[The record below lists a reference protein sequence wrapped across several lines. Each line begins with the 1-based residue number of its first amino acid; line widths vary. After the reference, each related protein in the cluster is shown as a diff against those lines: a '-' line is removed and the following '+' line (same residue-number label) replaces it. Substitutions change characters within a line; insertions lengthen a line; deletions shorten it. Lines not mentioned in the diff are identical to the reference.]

1 MSIKVH
7 QENRLWAFD
16 ALKALEQFISD
27 PEFEGEKE
35 LEKARIEGKKR
46 ELKDGKY
53 RVVFLGEFNVGKT
66 TLINTFLGDTY
77 LPMVLEE
84 CTAKVTYVMVGENMQ
99 VVLRAQQSIPVEVV
113 QVLRDF
119 LSYSGIE
126 AEIHPDETFNNWVVD
141 YKSNY
146 PEDMYRTLSAIV
158 TLTADEE
165 FPKLKILREK
175 IEEVIAIIPEASVE
189 EDIAL
194 VDSPGVHSITET
206 HRKVTEDIIPNCHLV
221 VCLLDS
227 QSAGNEHNR
236 DFIAKLV
243 KERQRKVFF
252 VINKSDQLN
261 PEEIDPQGRRG
272 PAKDLLRCLEGTVQ
286 NPEIFFVSAL
296 YALYASQLLRGSITL
311 SDIDKNE
318 KIHIPYNIRNQLEQA
333 PNPGEEIAK
342 YLMNRSS
349 FQQFKNRLLDYLYT
363 ENREGAVLTSVC
375 RFIRDFAYRY
385 AKPLEVKIQ
394 LAQQNPRLERIRK
407 ERQRLHQEI
416 QNNSKFMEGLIEQ
429 LNIFSDGG
437 TINDEKFEGQI
448 NLINRL
454 FSRQS
459 IENEIFKPIRQ
470 WLCTGDNLTKARKN
484 KYMPL
489 QEKLGEILDN
499 YLKSVSEE
507 LNQSLEQYENFIKN
521 QIITNGYNFQH
532 SSLPQI
538 NLERG
543 AIVAIDASLAF
554 SYILFFTGGILLGGV
569 TGAIIGEG
577 FLSQFSWPD
586 YLGISLPIIP
596 HLSAYILGGIGGIL
610 GGILGLIARSM
621 GGDEIRR
628 EKLIEKI
635 STYIEKTLI
644 QGLKEKTKTELEM
657 RKNQFTSEIQTYFDD
672 LNMQLNNQILKLA
685 EEEDRLQKAQQEL
698 IQRLQGKVDRLNE
711 IANHAHEI
719 IETAFKINLT
729 NTNKDV

>member
-7 QENRLWAFD
+7 QENRLWAFE
-16 ALKALEQFISD
+16 ALQILEQFISD

-35 LEKARIEGKKR
+35 IEKARIEGKKR

-66 TLINTFLGDTY
+66 TLINTFFGDTY

-84 CTAKVTYVMVGENMQ
+84 CTAKVTYVMVGESMQ
-99 VVLRAQQSIPVEVV
+99 VILRSQQPIPVEIV

-119 LSYSGIE
+119 LSYAGIE
-126 AEIHPDETFNNWVVD
+126 AEVHPDETYNNWVVN
-141 YKSNY
+141 YKSSY

-165 FPKLKILREK
+165 FPKLKLLRQQV
-175 IEEVIAIIPEASVE
+175 EEVIAIIPEPSVE
-189 EDIAL
+189 EDIAF

-296 YALYASQLLRGSITL
+296 YALYASQLKRGSISL
-311 SDIDKNE
+311 NDIDRNE
-318 KIHIPYNIRNQLEQA
+318 KIHIPYNIRTQLEQM
-333 PNPGEEIAK
+333 PNPGEEIAH
-342 YLMNRSS
+342 YLMNRSL
-349 FQQFKNRLLDYLYT
+349 FLQFKNRLLDYLYT
-363 ENREGAVLTSVC
+363 ENREGAILTSVC
-375 RFIRDFAYRY
+375 RFIRDFAHRY

-407 ERQRLHQEI
+407 ERQRLYQEI
-416 QNNSKFMEGLIEQ
+416 QKNSKFMEELIEL
-429 LNIFSDGG
+429 LNTLSEGG
-437 TINDEKFEGQI
+437 NINDEKYEGQEH
-448 NLINRL
+448 LINRL

-470 WLCTGDNLTKARKN
+470 WLCSGDNLTKSRKN
-484 KYMPL
+484 KYIPL

-499 YLKSVSEE
+499 YLKSISVE
-507 LNQSLEQYENFIKN
+507 LNQSIDQYENFIKTRLL
-521 QIITNGYNFQH
+521 QNGYSLEIPY
-532 SSLPQI
+532 SSKI

-543 AIVAIDASLAF
+543 AIVAIDASLAL
-554 SYILFFTGGILLGGV
+554 SYFLFFVGGIFLGGI

-586 YLGISLPIIP
+586 YLGIALPIIP
-596 HLSAYILGGIGGIL
+596 HLSAYIVGGIGGIL

-621 GGDEIRR
+621 GGDELRR

-635 STYIEKTLI
+635 SDYIEKILV
-644 QGLKEKTKTELEM
+644 QGLKEKTKIELETQ
-657 RKNQFTSEIQTYFDD
+657 KNQFISELQNYFDT
-672 LNMQLNNQILKLA
+672 LNMQINDQIRKLV
-685 EEEDRLQKAQQEL
+685 EEEDRLEKAQKEL
-698 IQRLQGKVDRLNE
+698 IQRLQGKVDKLNE
-711 IANHAHEI
+711 IANHAHKI
-719 IETAFKINLT
+719 IGTAVKIDLIDV
-729 NTNKDV
+729 NKNV

>member
-1 MSIKVH
+1 MSVKVH
-7 QENRLWAFD
+7 QENRLWAFE
-16 ALKALEQFISD
+16 ALHTLEQFISD
-27 PEFEGEKE
+27 PEFEGEKQIE
-35 LEKARIEGKKR
+35 RTRIEGKKR

-84 CTAKVTYVMVGENMQ
+84 CTAKVTYVMVGEKMQ
-99 VVLRAQQSIPVEVV
+99 IILRAQQPIPVETV
-113 QVLRDF
+113 QVLREF
-119 LSYSGIE
+119 LSYAGIE
-126 AEIHPDETFNNWVVD
+126 ADVHPDESFNNWIVD
-141 YKSNY
+141 YKMSY

-165 FPKLKILREK
+165 FPKLKALREK
-175 IEEVIAIIPEASVE
+175 IEEVIAIIPEANVE

-261 PEEIDPQGRRG
+261 PEEIDPQGRKG

-296 YALYASQLLRGSITL
+296 YALYASQLMRGSITL
-311 SDIDKNE
+311 NEIDKNE
-318 KIHIPYNIRNQLEQA
+318 KIHIPYNTRNQLEQTH
-333 PNPGEEIAK
+333 NPGEEIAG
-342 YLMNRSS
+342 YLMTRSS
-349 FQQFKNRLLDYLYT
+349 FLLFKNRLLDYLYT
-363 ENREGAVLTSVC
+363 ENREGAILTSVC
-375 RFIRDFAYRY
+375 RFIRDFAHRY

-416 QNNSKFMEGLIEQ
+416 QRNSKFMEETIGI
-429 LNIFSDGG
+429 LNTFLEGG
-437 TINDEKFEGQI
+437 SLNDEKYEGQEH
-448 NLINRL
+448 LINRL

-459 IENEIFKPIRQ
+459 IENEIFKPVRQ
-470 WLCTGDNLTKARKN
+470 WLCTENNLTKARKN
-484 KYMPL
+484 KYIPL
-489 QEKLGEILDN
+489 QEKLGEVLDN
-499 YLKSVSEE
+499 YLKSVSSE
-507 LNQSLEQYENFIKN
+507 LNRFVEQYENFIKN
-521 QIITNGYNFQH
+521 RISQNGYNFEY
-532 SSLPQI
+532 SSSPKI
-538 NLERG
+538 SLERG

-554 SYILFFTGGILLGGV
+554 SYFLFFTCGILLGGV

-577 FLSQFSWPD
+577 FLSQFSWVD
-586 YLGISLPIIP
+586 YLGIALPIIP
-596 HLSAYILGGIGGIL
+596 HISAYILGGVGGVL

-635 STYIEKTLI
+635 STYIEKTLV
-644 QGLKEKTKTELEM
+644 QGLQKKTKAELETQ
-657 RKNQFTSEIQTYFDD
+657 KNQLIHEIQNHFDN
-672 LNMQLNNQILKLA
+672 LNMQINNQIRRLA
-685 EEEDRLQKAQQEL
+685 EEEDRLEKAQQEL
-698 IQRLQGKVDRLNE
+698 IKRLQGKVDRLNE

-719 IETAFKINLT
+719 IETSFKKDWINEGK
-729 NTNKDV
+729 NV